1 VQDFIDEYPGT
12 VTPAGAQRDAS
23 LPIWVAVTHVFNLLF
38 MIFIVRSGLQI
49 LSDHPRLYWTR
60 HSTPGRDWFRIQKPV
75 PADPRRRRS
84 ADDRL
89 DRAAALLARLR
100 TCCT

>member
-38 MIFIVRSGLQI
+38 IPSSAGGGHAR
-49 LSDHPRLYWTR
+49 
-60 HSTPGRDWFRIQKPV
+60 GR
-75 PADPRRRRS
+75 
-84 ADDRL
+84 
-89 DRAAALLARLR
+89 
-100 TCCT
+100 